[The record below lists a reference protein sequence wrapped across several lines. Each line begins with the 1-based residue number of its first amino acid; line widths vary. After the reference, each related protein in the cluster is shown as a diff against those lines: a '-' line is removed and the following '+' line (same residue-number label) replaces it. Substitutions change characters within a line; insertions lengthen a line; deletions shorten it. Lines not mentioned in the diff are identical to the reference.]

1 MIIII
6 VTKVTAMI
14 INIIAV
20 MIMKKITVVP
30 NNKNDCKQKS

>member
-30 NNKNDCKQKS
+30 NNENDCKQKS